1 MRGNVTGEQYA
12 QVDNQDPFASPV
24 WRSPVYRTPEAIIW
38 IVQLVRLLVRV
49 AWFLIRHPLLD
60 AAAGGVILLWLHT
73 GWPGVAG
80 PRPCTW
86 RRACWPCGSGGRIG
100 SRGSWPCRCGAGGGG
115 GSTGGT
121 GTR

>member
-49 AWFLIRHPLLD
+49 AWFLIRHPRPYH
-60 AAAGGVILLWLHT
+60 AAGARPSAGRAMHGPCIGAAGVRAVPET
-73 GWPGVAG
+73 VRRPG
-80 PRPCTW
+80 
-86 RRACWPCGSGGRIG
+86 
-100 SRGSWPCRCGAGGGG
+100 
-115 GSTGGT
+115 
-121 GTR
+121 